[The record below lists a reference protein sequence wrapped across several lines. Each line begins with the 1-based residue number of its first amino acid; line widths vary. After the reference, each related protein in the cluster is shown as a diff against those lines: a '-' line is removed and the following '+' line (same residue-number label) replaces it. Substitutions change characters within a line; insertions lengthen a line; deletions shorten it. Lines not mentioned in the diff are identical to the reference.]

1 MAKKTSPLANLDIA
15 AESLTQQDGLAER
28 VARNRAGRSGG
39 APSQLKVAEAEAE
52 LPRDANQ
59 WRKGKA
65 VLQVAIP
72 EESHVELSVIA
83 KRRRTTLSQIVKDAL
98 DDWLEKHG
106 HPLRLE

>member
-28 VARNRAGRSGG
+28 VARGRASRSSGT
-39 APSQLKVAEAEAE
+39 PSPLKVVEAQAES
-52 LPRDANQ
+52 PRDANQ

-65 VLQVAIP
+65 VLQVAIL
-72 EESHVELSVIA
+72 EDSHVELSVIA

-98 DDWLEKHG
+98 HDWLDRHG